1 METTSDVV
9 VVGAGLAGLTCT
21 QLVRRAGLTVTV
33 IDAHPGG
40 RARSDVQGGYAFN
53 RGAHALYLGGATER
67 VLKQLGINYQ
77 GGRPQLADGHMVAN
91 GQLLPLAFTA
101 TLIARSKYLG
111 TKDKLAL
118 GKLFA
123 LLPRTKSSQFASISV
138 AEWLQDLPPKAAEVA
153 RMAIRTSTYS
163 TQFDV
168 MSADIAVSGLKGSG
182 VLYIDGGW
190 QHLVDSLRAD
200 IPNSGLVNEAVIAV
214 NDDTSSGRVTATT
227 ATSTYVAR
235 ALVVA
240 TGSPAAAFRLLGQPN
255 RPEVGPP
262 VEAACLDLGLNR
274 LPVSPFVLGLHEPL
288 YFSLHSPPASLAPK
302 GHFVAHA
309 VRYLDLTATSEPN
322 QQRQELE
329 QHTSLAGV
337 ASSNIV
343 ESRYL
348 HRMTV
353 SSSLPT
359 VDTGGM
365 AGRPASQASR
375 SVAVSDRIHFAGD
388 WVGPEGN
395 LADASFASAAQ
406 AATTICQALQP

>member
-9 VVGAGLAGLTCT
+9 VVGAGLAGLSCA

-33 IDAHPGG
+33 LDPHPGG
-40 RARSDVQGGYAFN
+40 RARSDIQGGFAFN

-67 VLKQLGINYQ
+67 LLKQLGINYQ
-77 GGRPQLADGHMVAN
+77 GGRPQLADGHMVTE
-91 GQLLPLAFTA
+91 GQLHPLAFTA

-123 LLPRTKSSQFASISV
+123 LLPRSKSSQFASISV
-138 AEWLQDLPPKAAEVA
+138 AEWLRDLSPKAAEVA

-163 TQFDV
+163 NQFEV
-168 MSADIAVSGLKGSG
+168 MSADVAITGLKGTG

-214 NDDTSSGRVTATT
+214 HDDTSSRRVIATT
-227 ATSTYVAR
+227 ANGTYVGR
-235 ALVVA
+235 SLVVA
-240 TGSPAAAFRLLGQPN
+240 TGSPAVAFRLLGQLTG
-255 RPEVGPP
+255 PEVGPP
-262 VEAACLDLGLNR
+262 VEAACLDLGLNQ
-274 LPVSPFVLGLHEPL
+274 LPSSPFVLGLQEPL
-288 YFSLHSPPASLAPK
+288 YFSLHSPPANLAPN

-309 VRYLDLTATSEPN
+309 VRYLDPTATGDPS

-329 QHTSLAGV
+329 QHSSLAGV

-365 AGRPASQASR
+365 AGRPPSQASR

-395 LADASFASAAQ
+395 LADASFASAAH
-406 AATTICQALQP
+406 AASAICHALQP